1 MSNKNPFE
9 IRSEM
14 LQLAKEYMD
23 QTYRMNVE
31 FAERMVEE
39 GKMQLEEFQKQTEM
53 YSIEEMMEKAKEMY
67 SFVSEK
73 GDK

>member
-14 LQLAKEYMD
+14 LTLAKEYMD
-23 QTYRMNVE
+23 QTYHMNVQ
-31 FAERMVEE
+31 FAERMMEE

-53 YSIEEMMEKAKEMY
+53 YSVQEMMDKAKEMY
-67 SFVSEK
+67 SFVSDKGEK
-73 GDK
+73 